1 MSHGAWQILDI
12 SEKTAPWLYIY
23 KELNS
28 AKTRMSDK
36 RIFSKSLQKGTLPTD
51 SLIFVQ

>member
-28 AKTRMSDK
+28 AQDPNER
-36 RIFSKSLQKGTLPTD
+36 
-51 SLIFVQ
+51 